1 MATLL
6 RVGLIAAVAY
16 LILIKYNAFVTVSIF
31 IIATA
36 LDAFDGYLAVRE
48 SSDGKVSFLM
58 YAKAA
63 LMHKNADEIKKYKSK
78 AAAYAKFGPR
88 IDIAGDRFAEYSL
101 FIVFAYVRLIPVYI
115 VIAVVL
121 LHSFADALMG
131 AKGTSSKMKSKFA
144 AIAYTSNASR
154 AGINVAKILAF
165 SYFVLV
171 YSAGYPIGIAYA
183 LLCIMLGFIFIRGIA
198 EIYESIIE
206 A

>member
-16 LILIKYNAFVTVSIF
+16 LILIKYNAFATAFIF
-31 IIATA
+31 IVATV
-36 LDAFDGYLAVRE
+36 LDALDGYLAVKE
-48 SSDGKVSFLM
+48 SSNGKVSFIA
-58 YAKAA
+58 YTKAA
-63 LMHKNADEIKKYKSK
+63 LTHKNADEIKKYKSK

-101 FIVFAYVRLIPVYI
+101 FIVFAYVRLIPVY
-115 VIAVVL
+115 VVLAVVL

-131 AKGTSSKMKSKFA
+131 SRGTSSKMKSKFA
-144 AIAYTSNASR
+144 AIVYTSNASR

-165 SYFVLV
+165 SYLILV
-171 YSAGYPIGIAYA
+171 YSANYPVGIGYA

-198 EIYESIIE
+198 EIYECLVD
-206 A
+206 